1 MKQKVQWGVL
11 GVANIATKK
20 VIPAMQASQ
29 VCEISAIASRD
40 LPKAATA
47 AQRLGIE
54 RAYGCYEELLADEAI
69 EAIYIPL
76 PNHLHV
82 EWTIKAV
89 EAGKHVLCEK
99 PISLTVAEARPLL
112 DARRRTGKKIEEA
125 FMVRTHPQ
133 WIEVLR
139 LVLEGRIG
147 EVRSVVGYFS
157 YNNQD
162 LANIRNVKEF
172 GGGGLMDIGCYL
184 IFFSRLI
191 FSTEPT
197 RVVSLIEEH
206 PDTHTDILTS
216 AILDFPAGQ
225 AIFTCSTRVTPY
237 QRVQIIGTS
246 GRIEVQIPVN
256 APPDLPCRVFL
267 DDGSDLTG
275 KAIETI
281 EFGPCDQYTVQGD
294 LFSRAIREDTEVAV
308 PLEQS
313 ILNMAVVEAIFRS
326 AKSSRWETPM
336 AELVTTRRAEP

>member
-1 MKQKVQWGVL
+1 MTPKVKWGVL
-11 GVANIATKK
+11 GVANIAVKK
-20 VIPAMQASQ
+20 VIPAMQASNL
-29 VCEISAIASRD
+29 CEVTAIASRD
-40 LPKAATA
+40 LSKARA
-47 AQRLGIE
+47 AAEQLGI
-54 RAYGCYEELLADEAI
+54 AKSYGSYEELLDDPDV
-69 EAIYIPL
+69 EAIYNPL

-82 EWTIKAV
+82 EWTIKAA

-99 PISLTVAEARPLL
+99 PISLTVAEALPLL
-112 DARRRTGKKIEEA
+112 DTRRRTGKKIEEA
-125 FMVRTHPQ
+125 FMVRTNPQ

-139 LVLEGRIG
+139 LVNAGRIG

-162 LANIRNVKEF
+162 GENIRNVKEF

-191 FSTEPT
+191 FNSEPT
-197 RVVSLIEEH
+197 RVVSLIDEH
-206 PDTHTDILTS
+206 PVTHTDILTS

-237 QRVQIIGTS
+237 QRMQIIGTS

-256 APPDLPCRVFL
+256 APPDLPSRIFL

-281 EFGPCDQYTVQGD
+281 EFEACDQYTVQGD

-326 AKSSRWETPM
+326 AKSGRWETPIS
-336 AELVTTRRAEP
+336 ELVTTRLAEL